1 MSGKG
6 KGQMNIVL
14 PGLDENAFCRL
25 YDNCREDLYR
35 YAYYKLGSREDAED
49 AVQDCVLEAWR
60 GLSGL
65 RRVEAFRGWIF
76 KILAASCNRRI
87 RGIIKEREKKDAV
100 RQQEMPVAESA
111 GEQAERNLALGQ
123 ALAQLTEEERDIVLL
138 SAVAGLTSAQI
149 AEQTGLQPGSVR
161 SKLSRSLAR
170 MRKHL
175 T

>member
-14 PGLDENAFCRL
+14 LGLDENAFCRL

-35 YAYYKLGSREDAED
+35 YAYYKLGSREEAED

-87 RGIIKEREKKDAV
+87 RV
-100 RQQEMPVAESA
+100 
-111 GEQAERNLALGQ
+111 LG
-123 ALAQLTEEERDIVLL
+123 
-138 SAVAGLTSAQI
+138 
-149 AEQTGLQPGSVR
+149 PNF
-161 SKLSRSLAR
+161 
-170 MRKHL
+170 
-175 T
+175 